1 MKKSKSILI
10 LLLVLVLILCASLV
24 ACNKKGQTDAQEER
38 ARQVERAEQTFL
50 VGLNSEWNANLS
62 DEDVAKLD
70 TAGDYVVTKGWTSLV
85 CEVLKDSSLQTAKIQ
100 TFADTLESEDG
111 KKLLEEFSQ
120 NAELLV
126 PLLKRVGLTSG
137 DVSSLAY
144 DLVSKLIQS
153 GSKTV
158 SQIVDRLDGVK
169 DVMIRNGAS
178 AAAVQNVSENRVV
191 LNLAKQSL
199 NATDAQKREMQSALD
214 NAKNAFG
221 ELIAFAYDTS
231 VNTLTDELY
240 SKIFEEDGALSNV
253 SESELST
260 LVGALLGNVSKLK
273 NALSQSEVEK
283 LNAAL
288 NLFIEN
294 FDDKNISSQVY
305 AQIMIYAKYAYM
317 VVDVIPSLCEVAEA
331 SREVISSK
339 AFIEDFLSCVKL
351 ENDKTLDDSTK
362 TFNKLVL
369 AAKVIDGIMA
379 EGRFD
384 QNSINVLIDRVCEQG
399 KEGYQ
404 KAMPVIIL
412 DLLLNVSDLVNEEG
426 DEKYT
431 PAHSDVIDADT
442 IALMAVSVLFS
453 TYVEQMKQAYYDF
466 EMNPT
471 QANLQALRD
480 KTVGC
485 NIESILD
492 ESCPYVIT
500 FPLDESN
507 IPYIKLW
514 YQWHINKI
522 DAVSQKITSCVDS
535 VKADL
540 KLFVSDFFAENSE
553 SREAMKQIA
562 SWQIQKENI
571 AEGVMDAEYMP
582 VLLKSRIL
590 GAALLFVFCKRLT
603 YRKI

>member
-471 QANLQALRD
+471 QANLNALY
-480 KTVGC
+480 KKASLC
-485 NIESILD
+485 NIEGILG
-492 ESCPYVIT
+492 ESYP
-500 FPLDESN
+500 FAKPSN
-507 IPYIKLW
+507 PDNDTIPYIKQW
-514 YQWHINKI
+514 YQWNIGKI

-562 SWQIQKENI
+562 GWQIQMKNI
-571 AEGVMDAEYMP
+571 AEDVMENEYMP

-590 GAALLFVFCKRLT
+590 GAALLFVF
-603 YRKI
+603 

>member
-10 LLLVLVLILCASLV
+10 LLFVLVLILCASLV
-24 ACNKKGQTDAQEER
+24 ACNKKGQTDAQKER
-38 ARQVERAEQTFL
+38 VRQVERAEQTFIA
-50 VGLNSEWNANLS
+50 GINSQWSATLS
-62 DEDVAKLD
+62 NEDIAKLD
-70 TAGDYVVTKGWTSLV
+70 TAGDYIVTKGWTSLV
-85 CEVLKDSSLQTAKIQ
+85 CEVLKDSSLQTAKIK
-100 TFADTLESEDG
+100 TFANTLESEDG
-111 KKLLEEFSQ
+111 KKLLKEFSQ

-126 PLLKRVGLTSG
+126 PLLKRIGLTSS

-158 SQIVDRLDGVK
+158 SQIVDRLDDVK
-169 DVMIRNGAS
+169 DVMIQNGAS

-199 NATDAQKREMQSALD
+199 NATEAQKREMQSALD

-240 SKIFEEDGALSNV
+240 SKIFAEDGALSNV

-305 AQIMIYAKYAYM
+305 SQIMIYAKYAYM
-317 VVDVIPSLCEVAEA
+317 VADVIPSLCEVAEA
-331 SREVISSK
+331 SRNVISSK

-351 ENDKTLDDSTK
+351 ENDGALDDTTN

-369 AAKVIDGIMA
+369 AARVIDGIMA

-384 QNSINVLIDRVCEQG
+384 QNAINALIDRVCEQG
-399 KEGYQ
+399 KDGYQ
-404 KAMPVIIL
+404 KAMPVIVL
-412 DLLLNVSDLVNEEG
+412 DLLLNVSDLVGN
-426 DEKYT
+426 DESAEDSFSST
-431 PAHSDVIDADT
+431 HPDVIDTDT
-442 IALMAVSVLFS
+442 LALMIVSLLFAS
-453 TYVEQMKQAYYDF
+453 NVEKMKQAYYDF
-466 EMNPT
+466 EINPT
-471 QANLQALRD
+471 QANLQALYT
-480 KTVGC
+480 KALLC
-485 NIESILD
+485 NIEGILD
-492 ESCPYVIT
+492 ESYPYAR
-500 FPLDESN
+500 PSSPDESN
-507 IPYIKLW
+507 IPYIKQW
-514 YQWHINKI
+514 YQWIVARI

-535 VKADL
+535 VKTDL

-562 SWQIQKENI
+562 DWQIQKENI
-571 AEGVMDAEYMP
+571 SEGVMDVEYMP

-590 GAALLFVFCKRLT
+590 GAALLFVF
-603 YRKI
+603 

>member
-1 MKKSKSILI
+1 MKKSKSVLI
-10 LLLVLVLILCASLV
+10 LLLVLVLILGASLV
-24 ACNKKGQTDAQEER
+24 ACNKKGQTDAKKER
-38 ARQVERAEQTFL
+38 ATQVERAEQTVL
-50 VGLNSEWNANLS
+50 VGLNSKWSANLS
-62 DEDVAKLD
+62 DEEVAKLD

-85 CEVLKDSSLQTAKIQ
+85 CEVLKDSSLQTAKLK
-100 TFADTLESEDG
+100 TLADTLESDDG
-111 KKLLEEFSQ
+111 KKLLKEFSQ

-126 PLLKRVGLTSG
+126 PLLKKIGLTSG

-144 DLVSKLIQS
+144 DLVSKLIQ
-153 GSKTV
+153 GGRQAV
-158 SQIVDRLDGVK
+158 SQIVDRLDDVK
-169 DVMIRNGAS
+169 DVMIQSGAS

-199 NATDAQKREMQSALD
+199 NATEAQKKEMQSALD

-253 SESELST
+253 SEGELST
-260 LVGALLGNVSKLK
+260 LVGALLGNVTKLK

-288 NLFIEN
+288 NRFIEN
-294 FDDKNISSQVY
+294 FDNKNISSQVY

-339 AFIEDFLSCVKL
+339 AFIEDFLSCAKL
-351 ENDKTLDDSTK
+351 ENDDTLDDSTK

-369 AAKVIDGIMA
+369 AARIIYGIME

-384 QNSINVLIDRVCEQG
+384 QNGINALIDRVCEQG

-404 KAMPVIIL
+404 KAMPVIVL
-412 DLLLNVSDLVNEEG
+412 DLLLNVSDIANENG
-426 DEKYT
+426 DESYT
-431 PAHSDVIDADT
+431 PAHPDVMNTDT
-442 IALMAVSVLFS
+442 IGLMIVSLLFS

-471 QANLQALRD
+471 QANLNALYL
-480 KTVGC
+480 KAALC
-485 NIESILD
+485 NAEGILGED
-492 ESCPYVIT
+492 CPYAKPST
-500 FPLDESN
+500 ASDDS
-507 IPYIKLW
+507 IPYVKQW
-514 YQWHINKI
+514 YEWNVSKI
-522 DAVSQKITSCVDS
+522 DAVSEKITSCVDS
-535 VKADL
+535 AKADL

-562 SWQIQKENI
+562 EEWEIYETNI
-571 AEGVMDAEYMP
+571 LDGELETKYMP
-582 VLLKSRIL
+582 VLLKSRML
-590 GAALLFVFCKRLT
+590 GAALLFVF
-603 YRKI
+603 

>member
-1 MKKSKSILI
+1 MKKSKSVLI

-24 ACNKKGQTDAQEER
+24 ACNKKGQTDAKKER
-38 ARQVERAEQTFL
+38 AAQVERAEQTFL
-50 VGLNSEWNANLS
+50 VGLNSKWSSNLS
-62 DEDVAKLD
+62 DEEVAKLD

-85 CEVLKDSSLQTAKIQ
+85 CEVLKDSSLQTAKIK
-100 TFADTLESEDG
+100 TFADTLASDDG
-111 KKLLEEFSQ
+111 KKLLKEFSE

-126 PLLKRVGLTSG
+126 PLLKQIGLTSG

-153 GSKTV
+153 GSKAV
-158 SQIVDRLDGVK
+158 SQIVDRLDDVK
-169 DVMIRNGAS
+169 DVMIQSGAS

-199 NATDAQKREMQSALD
+199 NATEAQKNKMQSALD

-288 NLFIEN
+288 DLFIKN

-339 AFIEDFLSCVKL
+339 DFIEDFLSCAKL
-351 ENDKTLDDSTK
+351 ENDDTLDDSTK

-369 AAKVIDGIMA
+369 SARVIDGIMA

-384 QNSINVLIDRVCEQG
+384 QNGITALIDRVCEQG

-404 KAMPVIIL
+404 KAMPVIVL
-412 DLLLNVSDLVNEEG
+412 DLLLNVSDLVNKEG
-426 DEKYT
+426 DESYV
-431 PAHSDVIDADT
+431 PAHPDIMDTDT
-442 IALMAVSVLFS
+442 IALMVVSLLFGN
-453 TYVEQMKQAYYDF
+453 YVEQMKQAYYDF

-471 QANLQALRD
+471 KDNLDALYL
-480 KTVGC
+480 KAALC
-485 NIESILD
+485 NIDGILGESYPYSKPTTPD
-492 ESCPYVIT
+492 ESTMPYV
-500 FPLDESN
+500 
-507 IPYIKLW
+507 KQW
-514 YQWHINKI
+514 YEWNVARI

-535 VKADL
+535 VQADL

-553 SREAMKQIA
+553 SRNAMEQIA
-562 SWQIQKENI
+562 GWQIQKENI
-571 AEGVMDAEYMP
+571 EEGKLNAEYMP

-590 GAALLFVFCKRLT
+590 GAALLFVF
-603 YRKI
+603 

>member
-85 CEVLKDSSLQTAKIQ
+85 FEVLKDSSLQTAKIQ

-199 NATDAQKREMQSALD
+199 NATDAQKREMQFALD

-240 SKIFEEDGALSNV
+240 SKIFAEDGALSNV

-283 LNAAL
+283 LDAAL

-426 DEKYT
+426 DKKYT

-471 QANLQALRD
+471 QANLQALSD

-562 SWQIQKENI
+562 GWQIQMKNI
-571 AEGVMDAEYMP
+571 AEDVMENEYMP

-590 GAALLFVFCKRLT
+590 GAALLFVFLKTLD
-603 YRKI
+603 I

>member
-10 LLLVLVLILCASLV
+10 LLLVIVLILCASLV
-24 ACNKKGQTDAQEER
+24 ACNKKGQTDAQKER

-50 VGLNSEWNANLS
+50 VGLNSKWNANLT
-62 DEDVAKLD
+62 DEEIAKLD

-126 PLLKRVGLTSG
+126 PLLKRIGLTSG

-169 DVMIRNGAS
+169 DVMIQNGAS
-178 AAAVQNVSENRVV
+178 AAAIQNVSENRVV

-260 LVGALLGNVSKLK
+260 LVSALLGNVSKLK

-283 LNAAL
+283 LDAAL

-317 VVDVIPSLCEVAEA
+317 VADVIPSLCEVAEA

-351 ENDKTLDDSTK
+351 ENDETLDDTTN

-369 AAKVIDGIMA
+369 SARVIDGIMA

-384 QNSINVLIDRVCEQG
+384 QNAINSLIDRVCEQG
-399 KEGYQ
+399 KDGYQ
-404 KAMPVIIL
+404 KAMPVIVL
-412 DLLLNVSDLVNEEG
+412 DLLLNVSDLVGNDESAEESF
-426 DEKYT
+426 T
-431 PAHSDVIDADT
+431 PAHSDVIDNDT
-442 IALMAVSVLFS
+442 LALMIVSVMFAS
-453 TYVEQMKQAYYDF
+453 NVEKMKQAYYDF

-471 QANLQALRD
+471 QTNLQALYL
-480 KTVGC
+480 KASLC
-485 NIESILD
+485 NIEGILD
-492 ESCPYVIT
+492 ESYPYSR
-500 FPLDESN
+500 PSKPDESN
-507 IPYIKLW
+507 IPYIKQW
-514 YQWHINKI
+514 YQWNVARI

-553 SREAMKQIA
+553 SRDAMKQIA
-562 SWQIQKENI
+562 GWQIQEKNI

-590 GAALLFVFCKRLT
+590 GAALLFVL
-603 YRKI
+603 

>member
-24 ACNKKGQTDAQEER
+24 ACNKKGQTDAQKER

-50 VGLNSEWNANLS
+50 IGLNSEWNANLS

-85 CEVLKDSSLQTAKIQ
+85 CEVLKDSSLQTTKIQ

-111 KKLLEEFSQ
+111 KKLLKEFSQ

-126 PLLKRVGLTSG
+126 PLLKRIGLTSG

-158 SQIVDRLDGVK
+158 TQIVDRLDDVK
-169 DVMIRNGAS
+169 DVMIQNGAS

-240 SKIFEEDGALSNV
+240 SKIFAEDGALSNV

-283 LNAAL
+283 LDAAL

-317 VVDVIPSLCEVAEA
+317 VADVIPSLCEVAEA

-339 AFIEDFLSCVKL
+339 DFIEDFLSCVKL
-351 ENDKTLDDSTK
+351 ENDETLDDTTN

-369 AAKVIDGIMA
+369 AAKVIYGNGDFKGVIT

-384 QNSINVLIDRVCEQG
+384 QNSINALIDRVCEQG
-399 KEGYQ
+399 KDGYQ
-404 KAMPVIIL
+404 KAMPVIAL
-412 DLLLNVSDLVNEEG
+412 DLLLNVSDLVNDDYG
-426 DEKYT
+426 DEDFT
-431 PAHSDVIDADT
+431 PAHSDVIDNDT
-442 IALMAVSVLFS
+442 LALMIVSLMFS
-453 TYVEQMKQAYYDF
+453 SNVEKMKQAYYDF

-471 QANLQALRD
+471 QANLQALYL
-480 KTVGC
+480 KASLC
-485 NIESILD
+485 NIEGILD
-492 ESCPYVIT
+492 ESYPYAR
-500 FPLDESN
+500 PSKPDESN
-507 IPYIKLW
+507 IPYIKQW
-514 YQWHINKI
+514 YQWNVARI
-522 DAVSQKITSCVDS
+522 DAVSQKITSCIDS

-571 AEGVMDAEYMP
+571 AEGVMDAKYMP

-590 GAALLFVFCKRLT
+590 GAALLFVF
-603 YRKI
+603 

>member
-1 MKKSKSILI
+1 MKKSKSIFI
-10 LLLVLVLILCASLV
+10 LLFVLVLILCTSLV
-24 ACNKKGQTDAQEER
+24 ACNKKGQTDAQKER
-38 ARQVERAEQTFL
+38 VRQVERAEQTFIA
-50 VGLNSEWNANLS
+50 GINSQWSATLS
-62 DEDVAKLD
+62 NEDIAKLD
-70 TAGDYVVTKGWTSLV
+70 TAGDYIVTKGWTSLV
-85 CEVLKDSSLQTAKIQ
+85 CEVLKDSSLQTAKIK
-100 TFADTLESEDG
+100 TFANTLESEDG
-111 KKLLEEFSQ
+111 KKLLKEFSQ

-126 PLLKRVGLTSG
+126 PLLKRIGLTSS

-158 SQIVDRLDGVK
+158 SQIVDRLDDVK
-169 DVMIRNGAS
+169 DVMIQNGAS

-199 NATDAQKREMQSALD
+199 NATEAQKREMQSALD

-240 SKIFEEDGALSNV
+240 SKIFAEDGALSNV
-253 SESELST
+253 SESELAT

-283 LNAAL
+283 LDAAL

-305 AQIMIYAKYAYM
+305 SQIMIYAKYAYM
-317 VVDVIPSLCEVAEA
+317 VADVIPSLCEVAEA
-331 SREVISSK
+331 SRNIISSK

-351 ENDKTLDDSTK
+351 ENDGALDDTTN

-369 AAKVIDGIMA
+369 AARVIDGVMA

-384 QNSINVLIDRVCEQG
+384 QNGINALIDRVCEQG
-399 KEGYQ
+399 KDGYQ
-404 KAMPVIIL
+404 KAMLVIEL
-412 DLLLNVSDLVNEEG
+412 DLLLNVSDLVNKKD
-426 DEKYT
+426 DESYV
-431 PAHSDVIDADT
+431 PAHPDIMDTNT
-442 IALMAVSVLFS
+442 IALMVIFKMFS
-453 TYVEQMKQAYYDF
+453 SNVEKMKQAYYDF
-466 EMNPT
+466 EINPT
-471 QANLQALRD
+471 TANLNALYAKAD
-480 KTVGC
+480 GC
-485 NIESILD
+485 DIEGILD
-492 ESCPYVIT
+492 ESCPYGKILT
-500 FPLDESN
+500 PDENN

-522 DAVSQKITSCVDS
+522 DAVSQKITSYIDS

-553 SREAMKQIA
+553 SREALQQIA
-562 SWQIQKENI
+562 KDTDKWKIYKDNI
-571 AEGVMDAEYMP
+571 PEGVMDSEYMP

-590 GAALLFVFCKRLT
+590 GAALLFVF
-603 YRKI
+603 

>member
-111 KKLLEEFSQ
+111 KKLLKEFSQ

-169 DVMIRNGAS
+169 DVMIQNGAS

-214 NAKNAFG
+214 KAKNAFG

-471 QANLQALRD
+471 QANLNALY
-480 KTVGC
+480 KKASLC
-485 NIESILD
+485 NIEGILG
-492 ESCPYVIT
+492 ESYP
-500 FPLDESN
+500 FAKPSN
-507 IPYIKLW
+507 PDNDTIPYIKQW
-514 YQWHINKI
+514 YQWNIGKI

-562 SWQIQKENI
+562 GWQIQMKNI
-571 AEGVMDAEYMP
+571 AEDVMENEYMP

-590 GAALLFVFCKRLT
+590 GAALLFVF
-603 YRKI
+603 

>member
-126 PLLKRVGLTSG
+126 PLLKRIGLTSG

-158 SQIVDRLDGVK
+158 SQIVDRLDDVK
-169 DVMIRNGAS
+169 DVMIQNGAS

-240 SKIFEEDGALSNV
+240 SKIFAEDGALSNV

-369 AAKVIDGIMA
+369 SARVIDGIMA

-384 QNSINVLIDRVCEQG
+384 QNAINALIDRVCEQG
-399 KEGYQ
+399 KDGYQ
-404 KAMPVIIL
+404 KAMPVIAL
-412 DLLLNVSDLVNEEG
+412 DLLLNVSDLVNDDYG
-426 DEKYT
+426 DEDFT
-431 PAHSDVIDADT
+431 PAHSDVIDNDT
-442 IALMAVSVLFS
+442 LALMIVSLMFS
-453 TYVEQMKQAYYDF
+453 SNVEKMKQAYYDF

-562 SWQIQKENI
+562 GWQIQMKNI
-571 AEGVMDAEYMP
+571 AEDVMENEYMP

-590 GAALLFVFCKRLT
+590 GAALLFVF
-603 YRKI
+603 

>member
-1 MKKSKSILI
+1 MKKSKSILV

-24 ACNKKGQTDAQEER
+24 ACNKRGQIDAQKER

-50 VGLNSEWNANLS
+50 VGLNSQWNANLS

-70 TAGDYVVTKGWTSLV
+70 TAGDYVVTKGWTGLV

-100 TFADTLESEDG
+100 TLADTLESEDG

-126 PLLKRVGLTSG
+126 PLLKRIGLTSG

-153 GSKTV
+153 GSITV
-158 SQIVDRLDGVK
+158 SQIVDRLDDIK
-169 DVMIRNGAS
+169 DVMIQNGAS

-240 SKIFEEDGALSNV
+240 SKIFAEDGALSNV

-260 LVGALLGNVSKLK
+260 LVSALLGNVSKLK

-283 LNAAL
+283 LDIAL

-351 ENDKTLDDSTK
+351 ENDGALDDSAN

-369 AAKVIDGIMA
+369 SARVIDGIMG

-384 QNSINVLIDRVCEQG
+384 QNGINALIDRVCEQG
-399 KEGYQ
+399 KDGYQ
-404 KAMPVIIL
+404 KAMPVITL
-412 DLLLNVSDLVNEEG
+412 DLLLNVSELVSGDYG
-426 DEKYT
+426 DEDFS
-431 PAHSDVIDADT
+431 PVHSDVIDSDT
-442 IALMAVSVLFS
+442 LALMIVSLIFS
-453 TYVEQMKQAYYDF
+453 SNVEKMKQAYYDF

-471 QANLQALRD
+471 KANLQALYL
-480 KTVGC
+480 KASLC
-485 NIESILD
+485 NIEGILGESYPYSRPSTPD
-492 ESCPYVIT
+492 EST
-500 FPLDESN
+500 
-507 IPYIKLW
+507 IPYIKQW
-514 YQWHINKI
+514 YQWNVSRI
-522 DAVSQKITSCVDS
+522 DAVSQKITSCVDN

-540 KLFVSDFFAENSE
+540 KLFVSDYFADGSE
-553 SREAMKQIA
+553 SRAAMRQIA
-562 SWQIQKENI
+562 GWQIQKENI
-571 AEGVMDAEYMP
+571 SEGVMNTEYMP

-590 GAALLFVFCKRLT
+590 GAALLFVF
-603 YRKI
+603 

>member
-10 LLLVLVLILCASLV
+10 LLFVLVLILCASLV
-24 ACNKKGQTDAQEER
+24 ACNKKGQTDAQKER
-38 ARQVERAEQTFL
+38 VRQVERAEQTFIA
-50 VGLNSEWNANLS
+50 GINSQWSATLS
-62 DEDVAKLD
+62 NEDIAKLD

-85 CEVLKDSSLQTAKIQ
+85 CEVLKDSSLQTAKIK
-100 TFADTLESEDG
+100 TFANTLESEDG
-111 KKLLEEFSQ
+111 KKLLKEFSQ

-126 PLLKRVGLTSG
+126 PLLKRIGLTSS

-158 SQIVDRLDGVK
+158 SQIVDRLDDVK
-169 DVMIRNGAS
+169 DVMIQNGAS

-199 NATDAQKREMQSALD
+199 NATEAQKREMQSALD

-240 SKIFEEDGALSNV
+240 SKIFAEDGALSNV
-253 SESELST
+253 SESELAT

-305 AQIMIYAKYAYM
+305 SQIMIYAKYAYM
-317 VVDVIPSLCEVAEA
+317 VADVIPSLCEVVEA
-331 SREVISSK
+331 SRNVISSK

-351 ENDKTLDDSTK
+351 ENDGVLDDTTN

-369 AAKVIDGIMA
+369 AARVIDGIMA

-384 QNSINVLIDRVCEQG
+384 QNAINALIDRVCEQG
-399 KEGYQ
+399 KDGYQ
-404 KAMPVIIL
+404 KAMPVIVL
-412 DLLLNVSDLVNEEG
+412 DLLLNVSDLVNKKG
-426 DEKYT
+426 DESYV
-431 PAHSDVIDADT
+431 PAHPDIMDT
-442 IALMAVSVLFS
+442 NTLALMIVSLLFA
-453 TYVEQMKQAYYDF
+453 YNVEKMKQAYYDF
-466 EMNPT
+466 EINST
-471 QANLQALRD
+471 QANFKALYD

-485 NIESILD
+485 NIEGILD

-535 VKADL
+535 VKTDL
-540 KLFVSDFFAENSE
+540 KLFVSDFFAEKSE

-562 SWQIQKENI
+562 GWQIRKENI
-571 AEGVMDAEYMP
+571 SEGVLEAEYMP

-590 GAALLFVFCKRLT
+590 GAALLFVF
-603 YRKI
+603 

>member
-70 TAGDYVVTKGWTSLV
+70 TAGDYVVTKSWTSLV

-111 KKLLEEFSQ
+111 KKLLKEFSQ

-126 PLLKRVGLTSG
+126 PLLKRIGLTSG

-158 SQIVDRLDGVK
+158 SQIVDRLDDVK
-169 DVMIRNGAS
+169 DVMIQNGAS

-240 SKIFEEDGALSNV
+240 SKIFAEDGALSNV

-369 AAKVIDGIMA
+369 SARVIDGIMA

-384 QNSINVLIDRVCEQG
+384 QNAINALIDRVCEQG
-399 KEGYQ
+399 KDGYQ
-404 KAMPVIIL
+404 KAMPVIAL
-412 DLLLNVSDLVNEEG
+412 DLLLNVSDLVNDDYG
-426 DEKYT
+426 DEDFT
-431 PAHSDVIDADT
+431 PAHSDVIDNDT
-442 IALMAVSVLFS
+442 LALMIVSLMFS
-453 TYVEQMKQAYYDF
+453 SNVEKMKQAYYDF

-562 SWQIQKENI
+562 GWQIQMKNI
-571 AEGVMDAEYMP
+571 AEDVMENEYMP

-590 GAALLFVFCKRLT
+590 GAALLFVF
-603 YRKI
+603 

>member
-111 KKLLEEFSQ
+111 KKLLKEFSQ

-412 DLLLNVSDLVNEEG
+412 DLLLNVSDLVNEED

-562 SWQIQKENI
+562 GWQIQMKNI
-571 AEGVMDAEYMP
+571 AEDVMENEYMP

-590 GAALLFVFCKRLT
+590 GAALLFVF
-603 YRKI
+603 

>member
-10 LLLVLVLILCASLV
+10 LLFVLVLILCASLV
-24 ACNKKGQTDAQEER
+24 ACNKKGQTDAQKER
-38 ARQVERAEQTFL
+38 VRQVERAEQTFIA
-50 VGLNSEWNANLS
+50 GINSQWSATLS
-62 DEDVAKLD
+62 NEDIAKLD
-70 TAGDYVVTKGWTSLV
+70 TAGDYIVTKGWTSLV
-85 CEVLKDSSLQTAKIQ
+85 CEVLKDSSLQTAKIK
-100 TFADTLESEDG
+100 TFANTLESEDG
-111 KKLLEEFSQ
+111 KKLLKEFSQ

-126 PLLKRVGLTSG
+126 PLLKRIGLTSS

-158 SQIVDRLDGVK
+158 SQIVDRLDDVK
-169 DVMIRNGAS
+169 DVMIQNGAS

-199 NATDAQKREMQSALD
+199 NATEAQKREMQSALD

-240 SKIFEEDGALSNV
+240 SKIFAEDGALSNV

-288 NLFIEN
+288 NIFIEN

-305 AQIMIYAKYAYM
+305 SQIMIYAKYAYM
-317 VVDVIPSLCEVAEA
+317 VADVIPSLCEVAEA
-331 SREVISSK
+331 SRNVISSK

-351 ENDKTLDDSTK
+351 ENDGALDDITN

-369 AAKVIDGIMA
+369 AARVIDGIMA

-384 QNSINVLIDRVCEQG
+384 QNGINALIDRVCEQG
-399 KEGYQ
+399 KDGYQ
-404 KAMPVIIL
+404 KAMPVIVL
-412 DLLLNVSDLVNEEG
+412 DLLLNVSDLVGNDESAEESF
-426 DEKYT
+426 T
-431 PAHSDVIDADT
+431 PAHSDVIDNDT
-442 IALMAVSVLFS
+442 LALMIVSLLFAS
-453 TYVEQMKQAYYDF
+453 NVEKMKQAYYDF
-466 EMNPT
+466 EINPT
-471 QANLQALRD
+471 QANLQALYL
-480 KTVGC
+480 KASLC
-485 NIESILD
+485 NIEGILD
-492 ESCPYVIT
+492 ESYPYAR
-500 FPLDESN
+500 PSSPDESN
-507 IPYIKLW
+507 IPYIKQW
-514 YQWHINKI
+514 YQWNVARI

-562 SWQIQKENI
+562 GWQIRNENI
-571 AEGVMDAEYMP
+571 PEGVMDSEYMP

-590 GAALLFVFCKRLT
+590 GAALLFVF
-603 YRKI
+603 

>member
-199 NATDAQKREMQSALD
+199 NATDAQKREMQFALD

-240 SKIFEEDGALSNV
+240 SKIFAEDGALSNV

-399 KEGYQ
+399 KDGYQ
-404 KAMPVIIL
+404 KAMPVIAL
-412 DLLLNVSDLVNEEG
+412 DLLLNVSDLVNDDYG
-426 DEKYT
+426 DEDFT
-431 PAHSDVIDADT
+431 PAHSDVIDNDT
-442 IALMAVSVLFS
+442 LALMIVSLMFS
-453 TYVEQMKQAYYDF
+453 SNVEKMKQAYYDF

-471 QANLQALRD
+471 QANLQALSD

-590 GAALLFVFCKRLT
+590 GAALLFVF
-603 YRKI
+603 

>member
-1 MKKSKSILI
+1 MKKSKSVLI

-24 ACNKKGQTDAQEER
+24 ACNKKGQTDAKKER
-38 ARQVERAEQTFL
+38 AAQVERAEQTFL
-50 VGLNSEWNANLS
+50 VGLNSKWSSNLS
-62 DEDVAKLD
+62 DEEVAKLD

-85 CEVLKDSSLQTAKIQ
+85 CEVLKDSSLQTAKIK
-100 TFADTLESEDG
+100 TFADTLASDDG
-111 KKLLEEFSQ
+111 KKLLKEFSE

-126 PLLKRVGLTSG
+126 PLLKQIGLTSG

-153 GSKTV
+153 GSKAV
-158 SQIVDRLDGVK
+158 SQIVDRLDDVK
-169 DVMIRNGAS
+169 DVMIQSGAS

-199 NATDAQKREMQSALD
+199 NATEAQKNKMQSALD

-288 NLFIEN
+288 DLFIKN

-339 AFIEDFLSCVKL
+339 DFIEDFLSCAKL
-351 ENDKTLDDSTK
+351 ENDDTLDDSTK

-369 AAKVIDGIMA
+369 SARVIDGIMA

-384 QNSINVLIDRVCEQG
+384 QNSINALIDRVCEQG

-404 KAMPVIIL
+404 KAMPVIVL
-412 DLLLNVSDLVNEEG
+412 DLLLNVSDLVNKEG
-426 DEKYT
+426 DESYV
-431 PAHSDVIDADT
+431 PAHPDIMDTDT
-442 IALMAVSVLFS
+442 IALMVVSLLFGN
-453 TYVEQMKQAYYDF
+453 YVEQMKQAYYDF

-471 QANLQALRD
+471 KDNLDALYL
-480 KTVGC
+480 KAALC
-485 NIESILD
+485 NIDGILGESYPYSKPTTPD
-492 ESCPYVIT
+492 ESTMPYV
-500 FPLDESN
+500 
-507 IPYIKLW
+507 KQW
-514 YQWHINKI
+514 YQWNVARI

-535 VKADL
+535 VQADL

-553 SREAMKQIA
+553 SRNAMEQIA
-562 SWQIQKENI
+562 GWQIQKENI
-571 AEGVMDAEYMP
+571 EEGKLNAEYMP

-590 GAALLFVFCKRLT
+590 GAALLFVF
-603 YRKI
+603 

>member
-1 MKKSKSILI
+1 MKKSKSVLI

-24 ACNKKGQTDAQEER
+24 ACNKKGQTDAKKER
-38 ARQVERAEQTFL
+38 AAQVERAEQTFL
-50 VGLNSEWNANLS
+50 VGLNSKWSSNLS
-62 DEDVAKLD
+62 DEEVAKLD

-85 CEVLKDSSLQTAKIQ
+85 CEVLKDSSLQTAKIK
-100 TFADTLESEDG
+100 TFADTLASDDG
-111 KKLLEEFSQ
+111 KKLLKEFSE

-126 PLLKRVGLTSG
+126 PLLKQIGLTSG

-153 GSKTV
+153 GSKAV
-158 SQIVDRLDGVK
+158 SQIVDRLDDVK
-169 DVMIRNGAS
+169 DVMIQSGAS

-199 NATDAQKREMQSALD
+199 NATEAQKNKMQSALD

-288 NLFIEN
+288 DLFIKN

-339 AFIEDFLSCVKL
+339 DFIEDFLSCAKL
-351 ENDKTLDDSTK
+351 ENDDTLDDSTK

-369 AAKVIDGIMA
+369 SARVIDGIMA

-384 QNSINVLIDRVCEQG
+384 QNGINALIDRVCEQG

-404 KAMPVIIL
+404 KAMPVIVL
-412 DLLLNVSDLVNEEG
+412 DLLLNVSDLVNKEG
-426 DEKYT
+426 DESYV
-431 PAHSDVIDADT
+431 PAHPDIMDTDT
-442 IALMAVSVLFS
+442 IALMVVSLLFGN
-453 TYVEQMKQAYYDF
+453 YVEQMKQAYYDF

-471 QANLQALRD
+471 KDNLDALYL
-480 KTVGC
+480 KAALC
-485 NIESILD
+485 NIDGILGESYPYSKPTTPD
-492 ESCPYVIT
+492 ESTMPYV
-500 FPLDESN
+500 
-507 IPYIKLW
+507 KQW
-514 YQWHINKI
+514 YQWNVARI

-535 VKADL
+535 VQADL

-553 SREAMKQIA
+553 SRNAMEQIA
-562 SWQIQKENI
+562 GWQIQKENI
-571 AEGVMDAEYMP
+571 EEGKLNAEYMP

-590 GAALLFVFCKRLT
+590 GAALLFVF
-603 YRKI
+603 

>member
-111 KKLLEEFSQ
+111 KKLLKEFSQ

-169 DVMIRNGAS
+169 DVMIQNGAS

-471 QANLQALRD
+471 QANLNALY
-480 KTVGC
+480 KKASLC
-485 NIESILD
+485 NIEGILG
-492 ESCPYVIT
+492 ESYP
-500 FPLDESN
+500 FAKPSN
-507 IPYIKLW
+507 PDNDTIPYIKQW
-514 YQWHINKI
+514 YQWNIGKI

-562 SWQIQKENI
+562 GWQIQMKNI
-571 AEGVMDAEYMP
+571 AEDVMENEYMP

-590 GAALLFVFCKRLT
+590 GAALLFVF
-603 YRKI
+603 

>member
-10 LLLVLVLILCASLV
+10 LLFVLVLILCASLV
-24 ACNKKGQTDAQEER
+24 ACNKKGQTDAQKER
-38 ARQVERAEQTFL
+38 VRQVERAEQIFIA
-50 VGLNSEWNANLS
+50 GINSQWSATLS
-62 DEDVAKLD
+62 NEDIAKLD
-70 TAGDYVVTKGWTSLV
+70 TAGDYIVTKGWTSLV
-85 CEVLKDSSLQTAKIQ
+85 CEVLKDSSLQTAKIK
-100 TFADTLESEDG
+100 TFANTLESEDG
-111 KKLLEEFSQ
+111 KKLLKEFSQ

-126 PLLKRVGLTSG
+126 PLLKRIGLTSS

-158 SQIVDRLDGVK
+158 SQIVDRLDDVK
-169 DVMIRNGAS
+169 DVMIQDGAS

-199 NATDAQKREMQSALD
+199 NATEAQKREMQSALD

-240 SKIFEEDGALSNV
+240 SKIFAEDGALSNV

-283 LNAAL
+283 LDAAL

-305 AQIMIYAKYAYM
+305 SQIMIYAKYAYM
-317 VVDVIPSLCEVAEA
+317 VADVIPSLCEVAEA
-331 SREVISSK
+331 SRNVISSK

-351 ENDKTLDDSTK
+351 ENDGALDDTTN

-369 AAKVIDGIMA
+369 AARVIDGIMA

-384 QNSINVLIDRVCEQG
+384 QNAINALIDRVCEQG
-399 KEGYQ
+399 KDGYQ
-404 KAMPVIIL
+404 KAMPVIVL
-412 DLLLNVSDLVNEEG
+412 DLLLNVSDLVSGDYG
-426 DEKYT
+426 DEDFSPT
-431 PAHSDVIDADT
+431 HPDVIDNDT
-442 IALMAVSVLFS
+442 LALMIVSLLFAS
-453 TYVEQMKQAYYDF
+453 NVEKMKQAYYDF
-466 EMNPT
+466 EINPT
-471 QANLQALRD
+471 QANLQALYA
-480 KTVGC
+480 KALLC
-485 NIESILD
+485 NIEGILD
-492 ESCPYVIT
+492 ESYPYAR
-500 FPLDESN
+500 PSSPDENN
-507 IPYIKLW
+507 IPYIKQW
-514 YQWHINKI
+514 YQWNVARI

-553 SREAMKQIA
+553 SRGAMKQIA
-562 SWQIQKENI
+562 GWQIRKENI
-571 AEGVMDAEYMP
+571 AEGVLEAEYMP

-590 GAALLFVFCKRLT
+590 GAALLFVF
-603 YRKI
+603 

>member
-24 ACNKKGQTDAQEER
+24 ACNKKGQTDAQKER

-50 VGLNSEWNANLS
+50 VGLNSKWNANLT
-62 DEDVAKLD
+62 DEEIAKLD

-126 PLLKRVGLTSG
+126 PLLKRIGLTSG

-169 DVMIRNGAS
+169 DVMIQNGAS

-199 NATDAQKREMQSALD
+199 NATDAQKKEMQSALD

-240 SKIFEEDGALSNV
+240 SKIFAEDGALSNV

-260 LVGALLGNVSKLK
+260 LVSALLGNVSKLK

-283 LNAAL
+283 LDAAL

-317 VVDVIPSLCEVAEA
+317 VADVIPSLCEVAEA
-331 SREVISSK
+331 SRNVISSK

-351 ENDKTLDDSTK
+351 ENDETLDDTTN

-369 AAKVIDGIMA
+369 SARVIDGIMA

-384 QNSINVLIDRVCEQG
+384 QNAINSLIDRVCEQG
-399 KEGYQ
+399 KDGYQ
-404 KAMPVIIL
+404 KAMPVIVL
-412 DLLLNVSDLVNEEG
+412 DLLLNVSDLVGNDESAEESFSP
-426 DEKYT
+426 T
-431 PAHSDVIDADT
+431 HPDVIDNDT
-442 IALMAVSVLFS
+442 LSLMIVSLLFAS
-453 TYVEQMKQAYYDF
+453 NVEKMKQAYYDF
-466 EMNPT
+466 EINPT
-471 QANLQALRD
+471 QANLQALYT
-480 KTVGC
+480 KALLC
-485 NIESILD
+485 NIEGILD
-492 ESCPYVIT
+492 ESYPYAR
-500 FPLDESN
+500 PSSPDESN
-507 IPYIKLW
+507 IPYIKQW
-514 YQWHINKI
+514 YQWNVARI

-562 SWQIQKENI
+562 GWQIQKENI

-590 GAALLFVFCKRLT
+590 GAALLFVF
-603 YRKI
+603 

>member
-1 MKKSKSILI
+1 MKKSKSVLI

-24 ACNKKGQTDAQEER
+24 ACNKKGQTDAKKER
-38 ARQVERAEQTFL
+38 AAQVERAEQTFL
-50 VGLNSEWNANLS
+50 VGLNSKWSSNLS
-62 DEDVAKLD
+62 DEEVAKLD

-85 CEVLKDSSLQTAKIQ
+85 CEVLKDSSLQTAKIK
-100 TFADTLESEDG
+100 TFADTLASDDG
-111 KKLLEEFSQ
+111 KKLLKEFSE

-126 PLLKRVGLTSG
+126 PLLKQIGLTSG

-153 GSKTV
+153 GSKAV
-158 SQIVDRLDGVK
+158 SQIVDRLDDVK
-169 DVMIRNGAS
+169 DVMIQSGAS

-199 NATDAQKREMQSALD
+199 NATEAQKNKMQSALD

-288 NLFIEN
+288 DLFIKN

-339 AFIEDFLSCVKL
+339 DFIEDFLSCAKL
-351 ENDKTLDDSTK
+351 ENDDTLDDSTK

-369 AAKVIDGIMA
+369 SARVIDGIMA

-384 QNSINVLIDRVCEQG
+384 QNGITALIDRVCEQG

-404 KAMPVIIL
+404 KAMPVIVL
-412 DLLLNVSDLVNEEG
+412 DLLLNVSDLVNKEG
-426 DEKYT
+426 DESYV
-431 PAHSDVIDADT
+431 PAHPDIMDTDT
-442 IALMAVSVLFS
+442 IALMVVSLLFGN
-453 TYVEQMKQAYYDF
+453 YVEQMKQAYYDF

-471 QANLQALRD
+471 KDNLDALYL
-480 KTVGC
+480 KAALC
-485 NIESILD
+485 NIDGILGESYPYSKPTTPD
-492 ESCPYVIT
+492 ETTMPYV
-500 FPLDESN
+500 
-507 IPYIKLW
+507 KQW
-514 YQWHINKI
+514 YQWNVARI

-535 VKADL
+535 VQADL

-553 SREAMKQIA
+553 SRNAMEQIA
-562 SWQIQKENI
+562 GWQIQKENI
-571 AEGVMDAEYMP
+571 EEGKLNAEYMP

-590 GAALLFVFCKRLT
+590 GAALLFVF
-603 YRKI
+603 

>member
-24 ACNKKGQTDAQEER
+24 ACNKKGQTDAQKER

-50 VGLNSEWNANLS
+50 AGLNSKWNANLT
-62 DEDVAKLD
+62 DEEIAKLD

-126 PLLKRVGLTSG
+126 PLLKRIGLTSG

-169 DVMIRNGAS
+169 DVMIQNGAS
-178 AAAVQNVSENRVV
+178 AAAIQNVSENRVV

-199 NATDAQKREMQSALD
+199 NATDAQKMEMQSALD

-240 SKIFEEDGALSNV
+240 SKIFAEDGALSNV

-260 LVGALLGNVSKLK
+260 LVSALLGNVSKLK

-283 LNAAL
+283 LDAAL

-317 VVDVIPSLCEVAEA
+317 VADVIPSLCEVAEA

-351 ENDKTLDDSTK
+351 ENDETLDDTTN

-369 AAKVIDGIMA
+369 SARVIDGIMA

-384 QNSINVLIDRVCEQG
+384 QNAINSLIDRVCEQG
-399 KEGYQ
+399 KDSYQ
-404 KAMPVIIL
+404 KAMPVIVL
-412 DLLLNVSDLVNEEG
+412 DLLLNVSDLVGNDESAEESF
-426 DEKYT
+426 T
-431 PAHSDVIDADT
+431 PAHSDVIDNDT
-442 IALMAVSVLFS
+442 LALMIVSVMFAS
-453 TYVEQMKQAYYDF
+453 NVEKMKQAYYDF

-471 QANLQALRD
+471 QANLQALYL
-480 KTVGC
+480 KASLC
-485 NIESILD
+485 NIEGILD
-492 ESCPYVIT
+492 ESYPYSR
-500 FPLDESN
+500 PSKPDESN
-507 IPYIKLW
+507 IPYIKQW
-514 YQWHINKI
+514 YQWNVARI

-535 VKADL
+535 VKEDL

-553 SREAMKQIA
+553 SREAMKQVA
-562 SWQIQKENI
+562 GWQIQEKNI

-582 VLLKSRIL
+582 VLLKSRML
-590 GAALLFVFCKRLT
+590 GAALLFVL
-603 YRKI
+603 

>member
-169 DVMIRNGAS
+169 DVMIQNGAS

-431 PAHSDVIDADT
+431 PAHSDVIDNDT
-442 IALMAVSVLFS
+442 LALMIVSLMFS
-453 TYVEQMKQAYYDF
+453 SNVEKMKQAYYDF

-471 QANLQALRD
+471 QANLQALCD

-522 DAVSQKITSCVDS
+522 DAVSQKITSCIDS

-590 GAALLFVFCKRLT
+590 GAALLFVF
-603 YRKI
+603 

>member
-1 MKKSKSILI
+1 MKKSKSVLI
-10 LLLVLVLILCASLV
+10 LLLVLVLILGASLV
-24 ACNKKGQTDAQEER
+24 ACNKKGQTDAKKER
-38 ARQVERAEQTFL
+38 AVQVERAEQTFL
-50 VGLNSEWNANLS
+50 VGLNSKWSANLS
-62 DEDVAKLD
+62 NEDVAKLD

-85 CEVLKDSSLQTAKIQ
+85 CEVLKDSSLQTAKLK
-100 TFADTLESEDG
+100 TLADTLESDDG
-111 KKLLEEFSQ
+111 KKLLKEFSQ

-126 PLLKRVGLTSG
+126 PLLKRIGLTSG

-144 DLVSKLIQS
+144 DLVSKLIQ
-153 GSKTV
+153 GGRQAV
-158 SQIVDRLDGVK
+158 SQIVDRLDDVK
-169 DVMIRNGAS
+169 DVMIQSGAS
-178 AAAVQNVSENRVV
+178 AAAVQNVSENRAV

-199 NATDAQKREMQSALD
+199 NATEAQKRQMQSALD

-253 SESELST
+253 SEGELST
-260 LVGALLGNVSKLK
+260 LVGALLGNVTKLK

-317 VVDVIPSLCEVAEA
+317 VVDVIPSLCEMAEA

-339 AFIEDFLSCVKL
+339 DFIEDFLSCAKL
-351 ENDKTLDDSTK
+351 ENDDTLDDSTK
-362 TFNKLVL
+362 TYNKLVL
-369 AAKVIDGIMA
+369 AARVINGVIE

-384 QNSINVLIDRVCEQG
+384 QNGINALIDRVCEQG

-404 KAMPVIIL
+404 KAMPAIVL
-412 DLLLNVSDLVNEEG
+412 DLLLNVSDLVNESG
-426 DEKYT
+426 DESYT
-431 PAHSDVIDADT
+431 PAHPDVMNTDT
-442 IALMAVSVLFS
+442 IGLMIVSLLFAS
-453 TYVEQMKQAYYDF
+453 NVEKMKQAYYDF

-471 QANLQALRD
+471 QANLNALYL
-480 KTVGC
+480 KASLC
-485 NIESILD
+485 NIEGILGEDNPNAKPSAPD
-492 ESCPYVIT
+492 ETTMPYV
-500 FPLDESN
+500 
-507 IPYIKLW
+507 KKW
-514 YQWHINKI
+514 YQWNIEKI

-540 KLFVSDFFAENSE
+540 KLFVSDFFEDNSE
-553 SREAMKQIA
+553 SREAMRQIA
-562 SWQIQKENI
+562 EEWEIYEKNI
-571 AEGVMDAEYMP
+571 PDGELEEKYMP

-590 GAALLFVFCKRLT
+590 GAALLFVF
-603 YRKI
+603 

>member
-10 LLLVLVLILCASLV
+10 LLFVLVLILCASLV
-24 ACNKKGQTDAQEER
+24 ACNKKGQTDAQKER
-38 ARQVERAEQTFL
+38 VRQVERAEQTFIA
-50 VGLNSEWNANLS
+50 GINSQWSATLS
-62 DEDVAKLD
+62 NEDIAKLD

-85 CEVLKDSSLQTAKIQ
+85 CEVLKDSSLQTAKIK
-100 TFADTLESEDG
+100 TFANTLESEDG
-111 KKLLEEFSQ
+111 KKLLKEFSQ

-126 PLLKRVGLTSG
+126 PLLKRIGLTSS

-158 SQIVDRLDGVK
+158 SQIVDRLDDVK
-169 DVMIRNGAS
+169 DVMIQNGAS

-199 NATDAQKREMQSALD
+199 NATEAQKREMQSALD

-240 SKIFEEDGALSNV
+240 SKIFAEDGALSNV

-305 AQIMIYAKYAYM
+305 SQIMIYAKYAYM
-317 VVDVIPSLCEVAEA
+317 VADVIPSLCEVAEA
-331 SREVISSK
+331 SRNVISSK

-351 ENDKTLDDSTK
+351 ENDGALDDTTN

-369 AAKVIDGIMA
+369 AARVIDGIMA

-384 QNSINVLIDRVCEQG
+384 QNAINALIDRVCEQG
-399 KEGYQ
+399 KDGYQ
-404 KAMPVIIL
+404 KAMPVIVL
-412 DLLLNVSDLVNEEG
+412 DLLLNVSDLVGNDESAEESFSP
-426 DEKYT
+426 T
-431 PAHSDVIDADT
+431 HPDVIDTDT
-442 IALMAVSVLFS
+442 LALMIVSLLFAS
-453 TYVEQMKQAYYDF
+453 NVEKMKQAYYDF
-466 EMNPT
+466 EINPT
-471 QANLQALRD
+471 QANLQALYT
-480 KTVGC
+480 KALLC
-485 NIESILD
+485 NIEGILD
-492 ESCPYVIT
+492 ESYPYAR
-500 FPLDESN
+500 PSSPDESN
-507 IPYIKLW
+507 IPYIKQW
-514 YQWHINKI
+514 YQWNVARI

-535 VKADL
+535 VKTDL

-553 SREAMKQIA
+553 SKGAMKQIA
-562 SWQIQKENI
+562 GWQIQNENI
-571 AEGVMDAEYMP
+571 SEGVMEAEYMP

-590 GAALLFVFCKRLT
+590 GAALLFVF
-603 YRKI
+603 

>member
-24 ACNKKGQTDAQEER
+24 ACNKKGQTDAQKER

-50 VGLNSEWNANLS
+50 IGLNSEWNANLS

-111 KKLLEEFSQ
+111 KKLLKEFSQ

-126 PLLKRVGLTSG
+126 PLLKRIGLTSG

-158 SQIVDRLDGVK
+158 TQIVDRLDDVK
-169 DVMIRNGAS
+169 DVMIQNGAS

-240 SKIFEEDGALSNV
+240 SKIFAEDGALSNV

-283 LNAAL
+283 LDAAL

-317 VVDVIPSLCEVAEA
+317 VADVIPSLCEVAEA

-339 AFIEDFLSCVKL
+339 DFIEDFLSCVKL
-351 ENDKTLDDSTK
+351 ENDETLDDTTN

-369 AAKVIDGIMA
+369 AAKVIYGNGDFKGVIT

-384 QNSINVLIDRVCEQG
+384 QNSINALIDRVCEQG
-399 KEGYQ
+399 KDGYQ
-404 KAMPVIIL
+404 KAMPVIAL
-412 DLLLNVSDLVNEEG
+412 DLLLNVSDLVNDDYG
-426 DEKYT
+426 DEDFT
-431 PAHSDVIDADT
+431 PAHSDVIDNDT
-442 IALMAVSVLFS
+442 LALMIVSLMFS
-453 TYVEQMKQAYYDF
+453 SNVEKMKQAYYDF

-471 QANLQALRD
+471 QANLQALYL
-480 KTVGC
+480 KASLC
-485 NIESILD
+485 NIEGILD
-492 ESCPYVIT
+492 ESYPYAR
-500 FPLDESN
+500 PSKPDESN
-507 IPYIKLW
+507 IPYIKQW
-514 YQWHINKI
+514 YQWNVARI
-522 DAVSQKITSCVDS
+522 DAVSQKITSCIDS

-571 AEGVMDAEYMP
+571 AEGVMDAKYMP

-590 GAALLFVFCKRLT
+590 GAALLFVF
-603 YRKI
+603 

>member
-1 MKKSKSILI
+1 MKKSKSVLI
-10 LLLVLVLILCASLV
+10 LLLVLVLILGASLV
-24 ACNKKGQTDAQEER
+24 ACNKKGQTDAKKER
-38 ARQVERAEQTFL
+38 ATQVERAEQTVL
-50 VGLNSEWNANLS
+50 VGLNSTWSANLS
-62 DEDVAKLD
+62 DEEVAKLD

-85 CEVLKDSSLQTAKIQ
+85 CEVLKDSSLQTAKLK
-100 TFADTLESEDG
+100 TLADTLESDDG
-111 KKLLEEFSQ
+111 KKLLMEFSQ

-126 PLLKRVGLTSG
+126 PLLKKIGLTSG

-144 DLVSKLIQS
+144 DLVSKLIQ
-153 GSKTV
+153 GGRQAV
-158 SQIVDRLDGVK
+158 SQIVDRLDDVK
-169 DVMIRNGAS
+169 DVMIQSGAS

-199 NATDAQKREMQSALD
+199 NATEAQKRQMQSALD

-253 SESELST
+253 SEGELST
-260 LVGALLGNVSKLK
+260 LVGALLGNVTKLK

-294 FDDKNISSQVY
+294 FDNKNISSQVY

-317 VVDVIPSLCEVAEA
+317 VVDVIPSLCEMAEA
-331 SREVISSK
+331 SRNVISSK
-339 AFIEDFLSCVKL
+339 AFIEDFLSCAKL
-351 ENDKTLDDSTK
+351 ENDDTLDDSTK

-369 AAKVIDGIMA
+369 AARIIYGIME

-384 QNSINVLIDRVCEQG
+384 QNGINALIDRVCEQG

-404 KAMPVIIL
+404 KAMPVIVL
-412 DLLLNVSDLVNEEG
+412 DLLLNVSDIVNKEG
-426 DEKYT
+426 DESYT
-431 PAHSDVIDADT
+431 PAHPDVMNTDT
-442 IALMAVSVLFS
+442 IGLMIVSLLFS

-471 QANLQALRD
+471 QANLNALYLKAALCNVEGILGED
-480 KTVGC
+480 YPYEKPSTASDDSIPYVKQWYEW
-485 NIESILD
+485 NIER
-492 ESCPYVIT
+492 
-500 FPLDESN
+500 
-507 IPYIKLW
+507 
-514 YQWHINKI
+514 I

-535 VKADL
+535 AKADL

-553 SREAMKQIA
+553 SREAMRQIA
-562 SWQIQKENI
+562 EKWEIYETNI
-571 AEGVMDAEYMP
+571 PDGELETKHIP

-590 GAALLFVFCKRLT
+590 GAALLFVF
-603 YRKI
+603 

>member
-24 ACNKKGQTDAQEER
+24 ACNKKGQTDAQKER

-50 VGLNSEWNANLS
+50 VGLNSKWNANLT
-62 DEDVAKLD
+62 DEEIAKLD

-126 PLLKRVGLTSG
+126 PLLKRIGLTSG

-158 SQIVDRLDGVK
+158 SQIVDRLDDVK
-169 DVMIRNGAS
+169 DVMIQNGAS
-178 AAAVQNVSENRVV
+178 AAAVQNVSENRMV

-199 NATDAQKREMQSALD
+199 NATDAQKKEMQSALD

-260 LVGALLGNVSKLK
+260 LVSALLGNVSKLK

-283 LNAAL
+283 LDAAL

-317 VVDVIPSLCEVAEA
+317 VADVIPSLCEVAEA
-331 SREVISSK
+331 SRNVISSK

-351 ENDKTLDDSTK
+351 ENDETLDDTTN

-369 AAKVIDGIMA
+369 SARVIDGIMA

-384 QNSINVLIDRVCEQG
+384 QNAINALIDRVCEQG

-404 KAMPVIIL
+404 KAMPVIVL
-412 DLLLNVSDLVNEEG
+412 DLLLNVSDLVGNDESAEESF
-426 DEKYT
+426 T
-431 PAHSDVIDADT
+431 PAHSDVIDNDT
-442 IALMAVSVLFS
+442 LALMIVSVMFAS
-453 TYVEQMKQAYYDF
+453 NVEKMKQAYYDF

-471 QANLQALRD
+471 QANLQALYT
-480 KTVGC
+480 KALLC
-485 NIESILD
+485 NIEGILD
-492 ESCPYVIT
+492 ESYPYAR
-500 FPLDESN
+500 PSSPDENN
-507 IPYIKLW
+507 IPYIKQW
-514 YQWHINKI
+514 YQWNVARI

-553 SREAMKQIA
+553 SRDAMKQIA
-562 SWQIQKENI
+562 GWQIQEKNI

-590 GAALLFVFCKRLT
+590 GAALLFVL
-603 YRKI
+603 

>member
-24 ACNKKGQTDAQEER
+24 ACNKKGQTDAQKER

-50 VGLNSEWNANLS
+50 VGLNSKWNANLT
-62 DEDVAKLD
+62 DEEIAKLD

-85 CEVLKDSSLQTAKIQ
+85 CEVLKASSLQTAKIQ

-126 PLLKRVGLTSG
+126 PFLKRIGLTSG

-158 SQIVDRLDGVK
+158 SQIVDRLDDVK
-169 DVMIRNGAS
+169 DVMIQNGAS
-178 AAAVQNVSENRVV
+178 AAAIQNVSENRVV

-260 LVGALLGNVSKLK
+260 LVSALLGNVSKLK

-283 LNAAL
+283 LDAAL

-317 VVDVIPSLCEVAEA
+317 VADVIPSLCEVAEA
-331 SREVISSK
+331 SRNVISSK

-351 ENDKTLDDSTK
+351 ENDGALDDTTN

-369 AAKVIDGIMA
+369 AARVIDGIMA

-384 QNSINVLIDRVCEQG
+384 QNAINALIDRVCEQG
-399 KEGYQ
+399 KDGYQ
-404 KAMPVIIL
+404 KAMPVIVL
-412 DLLLNVSDLVNEEG
+412 DLLLNVSDLVGNDESAEESF
-426 DEKYT
+426 T
-431 PAHSDVIDADT
+431 PAHSDVIDNDT
-442 IALMAVSVLFS
+442 LALMIVSVMFAS
-453 TYVEQMKQAYYDF
+453 NVEKMKQAYYDF

-471 QANLQALRD
+471 QANLQALYT
-480 KTVGC
+480 KALLC
-485 NIESILD
+485 NIEGILD
-492 ESCPYVIT
+492 ESYPYAR
-500 FPLDESN
+500 PSSPDESN
-507 IPYIKLW
+507 IPYIKQW
-514 YQWHINKI
+514 YQWNVARI

-582 VLLKSRIL
+582 VFLKSRIL
-590 GAALLFVFCKRLT
+590 GAALLFVL
-603 YRKI
+603 